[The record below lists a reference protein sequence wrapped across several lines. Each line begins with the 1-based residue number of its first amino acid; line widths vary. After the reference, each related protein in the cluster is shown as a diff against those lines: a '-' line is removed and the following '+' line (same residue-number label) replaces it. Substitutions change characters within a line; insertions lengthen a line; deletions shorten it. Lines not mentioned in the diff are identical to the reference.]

1 MREMGLFPQP
11 FKNKGFLK
19 TILHFILHKTKI
31 QQKNIQRAGNRFRR
45 KCKNVSC
52 TRATF
57 FFCKL
62 HPAERMNNLQ
72 SWKPHP
78 ADRIRMNFPKSW
90 KPFPPKK
97 SIFL

>member
-45 KCKNVSC
+45 KKAYFYKFFLYFIVSC
-52 TRATF
+52 YKLLPHIVYF
-57 FFCKL
+57 FT
-62 HPAERMNNLQ
+62 
-72 SWKPHP
+72 
-78 ADRIRMNFPKSW
+78 I
-90 KPFPPKK
+90 
-97 SIFL
+97 